1 MTGHE
6 LFNNLTKPKTLT
18 INYAKDMHVLSG
30 LVGLGFAV
38 FFFCA
43 EKFDWLCKAFR
54 LFHRPSY
61 MGSIKKRRKAKI
73 NKHKRRKKLRLNRH
87 KKRTWQK

>member
-38 FFFCA
+38 FFSAQKNLIGFVRRFGYFIGHPIWVQSKNAARQKSTSTSGARSCA
-43 EKFDWLCKAFR
+43 
-54 LFHRPSY
+54 
-61 MGSIKKRRKAKI
+61 
-73 NKHKRRKKLRLNRH
+73 
-87 KKRTWQK
+87 